1 MRMSKE
7 ALDQIFMQRALEL
20 AAKGAGHVA
29 PNPLVGCVVVHEGK
43 IIGEGWH
50 QNFGGPHAEVHAI
63 QSVSNQAL
71 LTSSTLYVTLE
82 PCAHHGK
89 TPPCSTLIIAKGI
102 PRVVIGTIDPFA
114 AVAGKGIAML
124 KAAGCSV
131 ELGVLE
137 SACRWLNRR
146 FFRFHEQK
154 RPYVILKWAQSK
166 DGFMAPAKSAPY
178 WISTAASKLLSHQ
191 WRSEESAILVGAG
204 TVLADD
210 PALTTRLVDGP
221 NPRRIVLEVQPL
233 STTYKVFDSQAPTLR
248 YTMQPGDWSAQI
260 PSLLSHLHAKQLN
273 GVIVEGGAKTLQAF
287 LQSGYWDEIRVFIA
301 PVQLKA
307 GLAAPALPQIP
318 FQTMASGDDE
328 LRIYLNALHQWNG

>member
-1 MRMSKE
+1 MSKE

-221 NPRRIVLEVQPL
+221 NPRRILLEVQPL

-318 FQTMASGDDE
+318 FQTMGSGDDE
-328 LRIYLNALHQWNG
+328 LRIYLNALHQWIG